1 MVTRLDVIEIAEAH
15 RRELTGYCYRYFG
28 CAAEAED
35 AVQETFERAWRRA
48 DTFRGDASVR
58 TWLYRIAVHTCIDM
72 KRSPQRR
79 ALPTDLRPPG
89 RVADVDDPTRLPT
102 APAEHWVGPIGDDRL
117 WGEGMDPGERVA
129 ARETVRFAF
138 LAALQLLP
146 ARQRAVLILRDVLA
160 WSAEECAALLEVSL
174 ASVNSALARARR
186 TLAEHRGRAPTV
198 MASAH
203 AAGTDVSSSKATV
216 DADVLER
223 YVAAF
228 EAYDVDRLAQMLAAD
243 AEFSMPPFEFWMRG
257 REEIEQWWRGPGA
270 AVCLGSRA
278 LPTAI
283 NGLPAAAVYHPVGE
297 HVWEPFAV
305 HALDVAD
312 GRLAAITHFIGPVV
326 FAELG
331 LPSLLA

>member
-1 MVTRLDVIEIAEAH
+1 MVPPQDVIEIAETH

-72 KRSPQRR
+72 QRAPQRR
-79 ALPTDLRPPG
+79 ALPSDLRPPG
-89 RVADVDDPTRLPT
+89 SVADVDDPTRLPT
-102 APAEHWVGPIGDDRL
+102 APPEQWVGPIGDDRL
-117 WGEGMDPGERVA
+117 WPDEMDPAERVA
-129 ARETVRFAF
+129 ARESVRFAF

-146 ARQRAVLILRDVLA
+146 PRQRAVLILRDVLA

-186 TLAEHRGRAPTV
+186 TLADHRGLAPTAK
-198 MASAH
+198 ASAH
-203 AAGTDVSSSKATV
+203 AADAKRSSAPPV
-216 DADVLER
+216 DAEVLER

-228 EAYDVDRLAQMLAAD
+228 EAYDVDRLAEMLAAD
-243 AEFSMPPFEFWMRG
+243 AEFTMPPFEFWLRG
-257 REEIEQWWRGPGA
+257 REEIERWWRGPGEA
-270 AVCLGSRA
+270 ACLGSRV
-278 LPTAI
+278 LPTAV
-283 NGLPAAAVYHPVGE
+283 NGLPAAAVYHPVGQRA
-297 HVWEPFAV
+297 WEPFAV
-305 HALDVAD
+305 HALDVVD
-312 GRLAAITHFIGPVV
+312 GRLASITHFLGPRV

-331 LPSLLA
+331 LPPRLT